1 VIDVSTNKNPGFY
14 AGRFFDSGPGACSQA
29 AVPIQ
34 TITILP
40 EAAPTAT
47 AVATAAVT
55 IPIEVAAVEEAPP
68 NECLVCHTEKQW
80 LIDTADPEEETP
92 SESLGWV
99 EGGRW
104 LRWSHGKK
112 C

>member
-1 VIDVSTNKNPGFY
+1 MSQQIKTLVFTLVGFLIL
-14 AGRFFDSGPGACSQA
+14 ALGACSQA

-47 AVATAAVT
+47 AVATAAIT
-55 IPIEVAAVEEAPP
+55 IPIEVAMVEEAPP
-68 NECLVCHTEKQW
+68 NECLVCHTEKQR

-92 SESLGWV
+92 SESTGV
-99 EGGRW
+99 G
-104 LRWSHGKK
+104 
-112 C
+112 